1 MAARN
6 FHVPG
11 LDFGLEFRSFFP
23 LFPPFHPMTVWAAA
37 AALDRVASL
46 HSRLRPLAGTVEERA
61 EPADFD
67 STRTQLLK
75 TTKKLVVVAVA
86 VRLRKV
92 PGGFR
97 LPNFFENI
105 LRGICAPHDTDEEIY

>member
-1 MAARN
+1 
-6 FHVPG
+6 
-11 LDFGLEFRSFFP
+11 
-23 LFPPFHPMTVWAAA
+23 MTVWAAA

-61 EPADFD
+61 EPVDFD
-67 STRTQLLK
+67 STRTQKLLK
-75 TTKKLVVVAVA
+75 TAKKLVVVV

-97 LPNFFENI
+97 LPNFFRKYLKRH
-105 LRGICAPHDTDEEIY
+105 LRTTRHR